1 MWRLNYLIQEAK
13 WDEQLSETRSSTYTS
28 CLTFPWAR
36 IADIAIGSEILR
48 CLGSLRLNL
57 WGALYVARGRRY
69 RGRLSYLASSKNK
82 IEMPLLQDPV
92 RSDWKVIEDDIV
104 LLWASQTS
112 HGAEGPSTLDTTTGR
127 TGRGSMRL
135 PNAPPGSIQCD

>member
-1 MWRLNYLIQEAK
+1 M
-13 WDEQLSETRSSTYTS
+13 DLSSYQTRSSSYTS
-28 CLTFPWAR
+28 FLNLTWAM
-36 IADIAIGSEILR
+36 IADIDIDSEILR